1 MPSTVKRITSNP
13 LFFALA
19 CLVLVLLL
27 DVVVTVIKGGNAG
40 SVFAIELANGT
51 LNGPLITILNRS
63 SELVILALGM
73 TVVVSAS
80 SGVDISVGSVM
91 ALSSAV
97 GVYVLYPD
105 PSLWAPNRYVIEHY
119 TLIRYL
125 FCLLVAVVV
134 GALCGT
140 WNGFLVARLKVQ
152 PMVATL
158 ILYIGARGAA
168 KAVSNGQY
176 LTVNNPNFRIA
187 GGVITDSGG
196 GVLFPL
202 PTPILIAIGMV
213 IITALVLRFTAS
225 GMNIQSVG
233 VNNKASRIMGLNPTR
248 IILVAFIF
256 CGVCAAVAGII
267 ASSRL
272 GRVDF
277 QNEGKMLELDGIL
290 AVALGGNSLA
300 GGKFSL
306 PGSIIGAVTIQ
317 TLTTVLYAI
326 NVSANQLALYKAIVV
341 VIIVVLQSPELRPML
356 GRLISA
362 LRRRPVQAST
372 HELTVAQGVSDHE

>member
-1 MPSTVKRITSNP
+1 MNSTVKKAITHP

-27 DVVVTVIKGGNAG
+27 NVVVTAIKTGQPG
-40 SVFAIELANGT
+40 SIFAIEIANGT

-73 TVVVSAS
+73 TIVVSAS

-97 GVYVLYPD
+97 GVYFLYPD
-105 PSLWAPNRYVIEHY
+105 PSFWEPNRYIIEHY
-119 TLIRYL
+119 TLFRYL
-125 FCLLVAVVV
+125 FCLLVAIAL

-140 WNGFLVARLKVQ
+140 WNGFLVAKLKVQ

-176 LTVNNPNFRIA
+176 LTVNNPGFKTA

-196 GVLFPL
+196 NVIFPL

-213 IITALVLRFTAS
+213 IITALVLRLTAS
-225 GMNIQSVG
+225 GMNVQSVG
-233 VNNKASRIMGLNPTR
+233 VNNRASRIMGLNPTR

-317 TLTTVLYAI
+317 TLTTVLYSI

-341 VIIVVLQSPELRPML
+341 VLIVVLQSPELRPML
-356 GRLISA
+356 GRLVGVF
-362 LRRRPVQAST
+362 RRRLSQSPVPGST
-372 HELTVAQGVSDHE
+372 VSEAVSDRG

>member
-1 MPSTVKRITSNP
+1 MNSTLKRITSSP

-19 CLVLVLLL
+19 CLVLVMLLN
-27 DVVVTVIKGGNAG
+27 VFVTGNIFK
-40 SVFAIELANGT
+40 VEIANGT

-91 ALSSAV
+91 ALSSAI
-97 GVYVLYPD
+97 GVYFLAPD
-105 PSLWAPNRYVIEHY
+105 PSFWEPNKYVVEHY
-119 TLIRYL
+119 TLFRYL
-125 FCLLVAVVV
+125 LCLVVAVVV
-134 GALCGT
+134 GALCGM
-140 WNGFLVARLKVQ
+140 WNGFLVAKLKVQ

-176 LTVNNPNFRIA
+176 LTVNNPDFKIA
-187 GGVITDSGG
+187 GGVITNSAG
-196 GVLFPL
+196 GVAFPL

-317 TLTTVLYAI
+317 TLTTVLYSI

-356 GRLISA
+356 GRLFGRF
-362 LRRRPVQAST
+362 RRQPPQSPA
-372 HELTVAQGVSDHE
+372 HELTASEVVNEHV

>member
-1 MPSTVKRITSNP
+1 MPSTIKRITSSP

-19 CLVLVLLL
+19 CLVLVMLLN
-27 DVVVTVIKGGNAG
+27 VFITGNIFK
-40 SVFAIELANGT
+40 VEMVNGT

-97 GVYVLYPD
+97 GVFFLAPD
-105 PSLWAPNRYVIEHY
+105 PSFWGANRYVIEHY
-119 TLIRYL
+119 SLLRYL
-125 FCLLVAVVV
+125 LCLVVAVIV

-176 LTVNNPNFRIA
+176 LTVNNPDFKIA
-187 GGVITDSGG
+187 GGVIADSAGSA
-196 GVLFPL
+196 LFPL

-317 TLTTVLYAI
+317 TLTTVLYSI

-341 VIIVVLQSPELRPML
+341 VLIVVLQSPELRPML
-356 GRLISA
+356 GRLFGA
-362 LRRRPVQAST
+362 LRRRPAQAST
-372 HELTVAQGVSDHE
+372 HELTVSEVVGDHE